1 MLLLKLCQSI
11 FNNQRANQEASE
23 TAEKCHCGRQYLME
37 LQANSPEFTKPS
49 LLELFHLYYS
59 AVSFAI

>member
-1 MLLLKLCQSI
+1 MLLLKLCQLI
-11 FNNQRANQEASE
+11 FNSQRGDQEASE

-37 LQANSPEFTKPS
+37 LQASSPEFTKPS
-49 LLELFHLYYS
+49 LLELFHLYCS